1 MKAEL
6 LHMSHQE
13 QSRLEVMHLY
23 IDGQIKQKEAARRM
37 GLSTRQIRRLA
48 RGYRKRGCHALIHGS
63 RGKVSN
69 RKIRDEL
76 KQQILSL
83 VRKHYPDFG
92 PSFAAEKLAENHDLT
107 VSSETLRRWMIAD
120 GLWHSIQT
128 GTECLRPTQRI
139 PCPAS
144 S

>member
-6 LHMSHQE
+6 LRMSHQE
-13 QSRLEVMHLY
+13 QSRLEVMRLY

-37 GLSTRQIRRLA
+37 GLSTRQVRRLA

-76 KQQILSL
+76 KQHILSL
-83 VRKHYPDFG
+83 VRKHYPNSVRALQRRNWLKTTTL
-92 PSFAAEKLAENHDLT
+92 PSHLKPC
-107 VSSETLRRWMIAD
+107 AD
-120 GLWHSIQT
+120 G
-128 GTECLRPTQRI
+128 
-139 PCPAS
+139 
-144 S
+144 